1 MKRRVKGNLQRRG
14 LTRAQTI
21 AIVALI
27 IVIVVAVGA
36 VYIATPPPTP
46 PRDIRIGVVAP
57 LTGGAATTGKDMWQA
72 AVLAAEEINAKGGV
86 YVDEYKAK
94 LKIILFK
101 GDTETSPEGG
111 VKAVTKLIVED
122 KVDVLI
128 GGFSSA
134 ITYADEKVA
143 VDHGVPFVVSGAS
156 ATVITRRTDIDT
168 SYIFHHCPTTEDYP
182 KETLIFVD
190 EVVRPAINE
199 RFGFPEDRKLRL
211 AIIYQDS
218 KYGKGVY
225 EGAKKAIEEHG
236 LKIEI
241 VYEATFKMGER
252 DFRAQLTGAKAAK
265 PDVVYPAC
273 FLDEQI
279 PLVVQGRRDIGLN
292 VIYLSVECNDDPDY
306 YTGIGRWGEYSIQES
321 RFSPYTF
328 PKGLV
333 GERARNFKDAF
344 KEKWGV
350 EPSMMGASTY
360 DAVYIVAKAIEEA
373 GSLDKVK
380 IRDAL
385 ATLEMEQISEP
396 MKGGVISFTK
406 GVRESAFE
414 LYMEQLFWDP
424 EVGELRPKI
433 VWPDHLKE
441 TDFVLPDW
449 YEPGI

>member
-1 MKRRVKGNLQRRG
+1 M
-14 LTRAQTI
+14 I

-27 IVIVVAVGA
+27 IVIVVAVTAIYVA
-36 VYIATPPPTP
+36 VPQPAPSRT
-46 PRDIRIGVVAP
+46 IRIGIVAP

-86 YVDEYKAK
+86 YVEEYKAK
-94 LKIILFK
+94 LKIELFK

-143 VDHGVPFVVSGAS
+143 VEHGVPFVVSGAS
-156 ATVITRRTDIDT
+156 ATVITRRTNIDT
-168 SYIFHHCPTTEDYP
+168 SYIFHHCPTTDDYAE
-182 KETLIFVD
+182 ETLIFVD
-190 EVVRPAINE
+190 KVIRPAINE
-199 RFGFPEDRKLRL
+199 KFGFPEDRKLRL
-211 AIIYQDS
+211 AVIYQDS

-225 EGAKKAIEEHG
+225 EGIKKAIEKHN

-265 PDVVYPAC
+265 PDVLYPAC

-279 PLVVQGRRDIGLN
+279 PLVVQGRRDIGLS

-306 YTGIGRWGEYSIQES
+306 YAGVGRWGEYSIQES

-333 GERARNFKDAF
+333 GERAKMFKEAF

-360 DAVYIVAKAIEEA
+360 DAVYIVAKAVEKA
-373 GSLDKVK
+373 GSLDKEK

-385 ATLEMEQISEP
+385 ASLEMEQITQP

-414 LYMEQLFWDP
+414 LYMEQLFWD
-424 EVGELRPKI
+424 EEAGELRPKI
-433 VWPDHLKE
+433 VWPEHLKE
-441 TDFVLPDW
+441 TDFVLPEW
-449 YEPGI
+449 YEPGV